1 MELGQPINFQTK
13 SCVANTLTENR
24 INTESEKDINFIE
37 TLAKLLAKEN
47 GNFFADKNETKLLE
61 QRLAQGIFPV
71 EVLGNIHEKEAKLIE
86 RFDHL
91 DHNIFPITLQFLNQE
106 RPLGIPEPID
116 GNSLKSLL
124 LAKAN
129 QEIPL
134 KDPNILN
141 LLKELGIDPNLEG
154 LENNLNLKALFQENE
169 TQQILS
175 TENLAQNKIGIP
187 NAKLEG
193 SDLAGIMENTDLET
207 KNESSHLVNRL
218 IPMGEKSPDVSQ
230 REVKGLEKELAI
242 KNFFSTNGTS
252 VETRGH
258 STEGNN
264 TMQQFNN
271 EQTFTNFS
279 MGNQLFSQVYEEGDI
294 SQVLKEPE
302 VTPKEL
308 PNFIL
313 KQISNNLKFNKLT
326 GASELSIRLKPEELG
341 KMTLQ
346 LLAQEGQISIKIITE
361 NIRAREIIEHNLL
374 HLKQTLANQGIK
386 CTEVEVQVSTDSTF
400 NEFMGQQHNHPFNQ
414 SRSKHYGKANSLGT
428 YDRNQLP
435 IEEVYQEETTSSL
448 SRSLDGYEFL
458 A

>member
-141 LLKELGIDPNLEG
+141 LLKELGIDPNL
-154 LENNLNLKALFQENE
+154 
-169 TQQILS
+169 
-175 TENLAQNKIGIP
+175 
-187 NAKLEG
+187 
-193 SDLAGIMENTDLET
+193 
-207 KNESSHLVNRL
+207 R
-218 IPMGEKSPDVSQ
+218 
-230 REVKGLEKELAI
+230 
-242 KNFFSTNGTS
+242 
-252 VETRGH
+252 
-258 STEGNN
+258 
-264 TMQQFNN
+264 
-271 EQTFTNFS
+271 
-279 MGNQLFSQVYEEGDI
+279 
-294 SQVLKEPE
+294 VLK
-302 VTPKEL
+302 
-308 PNFIL
+308 
-313 KQISNNLKFNKLT
+313 
-326 GASELSIRLKPEELG
+326 
-341 KMTLQ
+341 
-346 LLAQEGQISIKIITE
+346 II
-361 NIRAREIIEHNLL
+361 
-374 HLKQTLANQGIK
+374 
-386 CTEVEVQVSTDSTF
+386 
-400 NEFMGQQHNHPFNQ
+400 
-414 SRSKHYGKANSLGT
+414 
-428 YDRNQLP
+428 
-435 IEEVYQEETTSSL
+435 
-448 SRSLDGYEFL
+448 
-458 A
+458 

>member
-1 MELGQPINFQTK
+1 
-13 SCVANTLTENR
+13 
-24 INTESEKDINFIE
+24 
-37 TLAKLLAKEN
+37 
-47 GNFFADKNETKLLE
+47 
-61 QRLAQGIFPV
+61 
-71 EVLGNIHEKEAKLIE
+71 
-86 RFDHL
+86 
-91 DHNIFPITLQFLNQE
+91 
-106 RPLGIPEPID
+106 
-116 GNSLKSLL
+116 
-124 LAKAN
+124 
-129 QEIPL
+129 
-134 KDPNILN
+134 
-141 LLKELGIDPNLEG
+141 
-154 LENNLNLKALFQENE
+154 
-169 TQQILS
+169 
-175 TENLAQNKIGIP
+175 
-187 NAKLEG
+187 
-193 SDLAGIMENTDLET
+193 
-207 KNESSHLVNRL
+207 
-218 IPMGEKSPDVSQ
+218 MGEKSPDVSQ